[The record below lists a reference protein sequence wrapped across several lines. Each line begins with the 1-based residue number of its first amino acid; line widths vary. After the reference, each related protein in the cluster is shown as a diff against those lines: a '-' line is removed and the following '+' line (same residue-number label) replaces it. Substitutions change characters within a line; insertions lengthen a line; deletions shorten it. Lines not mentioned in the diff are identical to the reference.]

1 MSQVATADAESP
13 RHRHRWRYAWSGVV
27 GAVLFGASSFTPS
40 LLPRSP
46 VLQGILAGVAAA
58 FGYGIGETV
67 AWLAGR
73 VVRWRPGP
81 VAQRRAWRSLAVVG
95 GLAGVLGLVAGW
107 RWQSQIHELMGETAP
122 PGPSVL
128 VVLAVALLVFAGLV
142 AVSRFLRGI
151 GHWVLV
157 RVLRFVPLWV
167 ARTVAVVAVALLVVG
182 VISGVV
188 MNVFLA
194 VSNSAFSVRDTATTD
209 GVVQPSSPERSG
221 SPDSLAPWETLGRE
235 GRDFV
240 GTGPTRNQLTLF
252 SGAAALQPIRVYAGL
267 QTAPDVQDRVAVVV
281 DELRR
286 TDAFDRQ
293 ALVVVTTTGTGW
305 VDPAS
310 VDALEYVLG
319 GDTAIAAMQY
329 SYLPSWI
336 SFLADK
342 SKAQE
347 AGVALFRGVYD
358 AWSAL
363 PEQDRPALYVFGESL
378 GSFGGHEAFAS
389 LDEMAAQ
396 VSGAVYAGTPNFTAL
411 WKSLVEARDEGSLE
425 RLPVYQDGRVARWM
439 AQPED
444 LTLPSG
450 PWSGS
455 RVVYLQYASD
465 PIVWWSGDLVLH
477 QPDWLREPRGAD
489 VLPQMRWIPWVT
501 FWQVTADMVFST
513 AVPPGH
519 GHKYLQ
525 DYVDAWVAAAQP
537 NGWSPDDT
545 ARLRTLLA
553 Q

>member
-1 MSQVATADAESP
+1 MSDESSPTGP
-13 RHRHRWRYAWSGVV
+13 RRHHDWWYGWSGLV
-27 GAVLFGASSFTPS
+27 GAILFGVSSFTPS
-40 LLPRSP
+40 LLPRTP
-46 VLQGILAGVAAA
+46 VLQGLIAGIAAA

-73 VVRWRPGP
+73 LVRWHPGP
-81 VAQRRAWRSLAVVG
+81 TARRRSWWVLAV
-95 GLAGVLGLVAGW
+95 AGSLGVVVGLVAGW
-107 RWQSQIHELMGETAP
+107 RWQRQIHELMGQAAP
-122 PGPSVL
+122 GALSPF
-128 VVLAVALLVFAGLV
+128 VVLALGLLVFAGLV
-142 AVSRFLRGI
+142 AVSRFLRRVG
-151 GHWVLV
+151 GWVL
-157 RVLRFVPLWV
+157 RQVLRFVPLWL

-188 MNVFLA
+188 MNTFLA
-194 VSNSAFSVRDTATTD
+194 VSNAAFSVRDTATTE
-209 GVVQPSSPERSG
+209 GVVRPTSPERSG
-221 SPDSLAPWETLGRE
+221 SPDSAVRWESVGRE
-235 GRDFV
+235 GRDFL
-240 GTGPTRNQLTLF
+240 GTGPTREQISAF
-252 SGAAALQPIRVYAGL
+252 SGTAAQDPIRVYAGL
-267 QTAPDVQDRVAVVV
+267 QTAPDVQDRVAAVV

-286 TDAFDRQ
+286 THAFDRK

-310 VDALEYVLG
+310 VDALEYMWG

-347 AGVALFRGVYD
+347 AGVALFRGVHD

-363 PEQDRPALYVFGESL
+363 PADHRPELYAFGESL

-396 VSGAVYAGTPNFTAL
+396 TSGAVYAGTPNFTAL
-411 WKSLVEARDEGSLE
+411 WQSLVAARDEGSLE

-439 AQPED
+439 AAPGDVER
-444 LTLPSG
+444 LPG

-465 PIVWWSGDLVLH
+465 PIVWWSGDLVGH
-477 QPDWLREPRGAD
+477 EPDWLREPRGAD
-489 VLPQMRWIPWVT
+489 VLPEMRWIPWVT

-525 DYVDAWVAAAQP
+525 DYVDAWVAAGRPA
-537 NGWSPDDT
+537 GWTAADT
-545 ARLRTLLA
+545 AQLRDLLA
-553 Q
+553 R